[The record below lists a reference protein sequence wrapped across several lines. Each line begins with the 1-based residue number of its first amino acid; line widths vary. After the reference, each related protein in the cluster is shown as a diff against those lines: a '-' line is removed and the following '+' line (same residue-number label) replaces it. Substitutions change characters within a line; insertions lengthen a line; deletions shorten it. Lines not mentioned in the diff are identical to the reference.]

1 MNVLSAEFVSQLKNL
16 SPGGKLWM
24 DFFSLCK
31 SKSFDDK
38 LLNRLKIMGN
48 IVNPTESALNS
59 YIFSNALYPNFNK
72 KPLLTRP
79 QHSFNVQNIALQD
92 FNNTEVT
99 CIEIVLDMWDYMY
112 TSRKVID
119 TVISYWP
126 SPASSYIILFYAFSK
141 RF

>member
-1 MNVLSAEFVSQLKNL
+1 
-16 SPGGKLWM
+16 
-24 DFFSLCK
+24 
-31 SKSFDDK
+31 
-38 LLNRLKIMGN
+38 MGN

-126 SPASSYIILFYAFSK
+126 SLIYDILLCIQSEENEEMPEEPLICFRCANSRPGNNKTDSSYHWH
-141 RF
+141 